1 MREEGYRYVVASRQ
15 GSRQFDPELA
25 LTLET
30 ASKARLQLH
39 KEVSEDGGEVRLYC
53 RSEERA
59 HKERGIVERFS
70 RREQGLTRLSEGL
83 SRPRTHK
90 GIEKVRDGSG
100 G

>member
-1 MREEGYRYVVASRQ
+1 MWWPAAKAT
-15 GSRQFDPELA
+15 GSSTPKLA

-30 ASKARLQLH
+30 DSKARLQLH

-70 RREQGLTRLSEGL
+70 PALRAGARPTLRGALTAAGSQGASRRSGN
-83 SRPRTHK
+83 
-90 GIEKVRDGSG
+90 GSG